1 MIDTNTIQNILETA
15 RIDEVV
21 GDFVTLKKRGANLLG
36 LCPFHNEKTPSFTVS
51 PRLGIY
57 KCFGCGKGGNAVNF
71 VMEHEHFSYPE
82 ALKYLAR
89 KYNIEI
95 QEEEQTPEQVQALNE
110 QESLYHVSDFAARY
124 FADNLYNHGQG
135 RAIGL
140 TYFKERGFRDDIIK
154 KFMLGYAIDE
164 WTNFTDHAI
173 ANGYDKKYL
182 ESTGLT
188 IVKEDKMYDRFR
200 GRVIF
205 PIQNISGRVLGF
217 GGRTLSVDK
226 KTPKYVN
233 SPESEI
239 YHKSNVL
246 YGINHARTAIIG
258 SDNCFLVEGY
268 TDVISLHQAGIINVV
283 ASSGTSL
290 TTEQIKLIKRYTR
303 NITILFDGDSAG
315 IKAAFRGID
324 MVLEEGLDVK
334 IVLFPEGDDPDSFAR
349 KHRSSEVEDFL
360 HKNAVNFIFFK
371 TRLLLDETNGDP
383 LKKAALIG
391 EIVQSIAL
399 IPDKIVQSLYLKECS
414 AILHMEET
422 TLMNELNKIRRRN
435 YDRKIKEQ
443 AAVAPE
449 KVLVPPKPEPTES
462 TEFDFFSTEYQEKD
476 IIRLLM
482 RYPQHVLTF
491 EVKTDKEVQ
500 TYEFPV
506 ASYIVNDL
514 RRDELHFRNPIFQK
528 VFDTAAAAIDADT
541 IPDETFFLYNPDKEI
556 SALAATMLTSR
567 YELND
572 WSRVKIVVKNEADR
586 LPMAV
591 THALLSM
598 KLRVLEKKFDEM
610 LASLKQAPDSEIM
623 PLMSQQRKLQQKIE
637 RIAQELQRIVL
648 R

>member
-1 MIDTNTIQNILETA
+1 
-15 RIDEVV
+15 VV

-57 KCFGCGKGGNAVNF
+57 KCFGCGKGGNSVNF

-110 QESLYHVSDFAARY
+110 QESLYHVSDFAAKY
-124 FADNLYNHGQG
+124 FAANLYNTEQG

-140 TYFKERGFRDDIIK
+140 SYFKERGFRDDIIK
-154 KFMLGYAIDE
+154 KFMLGYSIDE

-173 ANGYDKKYL
+173 ASGYDKKYL

-188 IVKEDKMYDRFR
+188 IVKDDKMYDRFR

-217 GGRTLSVDK
+217 GGRTLSIDK
-226 KTPKYVN
+226 KIPKYVN

-246 YGINHARTAIIG
+246 YGINHARASII
-258 SDNCFLVEGY
+258 DNNNCYLVEGY
-268 TDVISLHQAGIINVV
+268 TDVISLHQTGITNVV
-283 ASSGTSL
+283 SSSGTSL

-303 NITILFDGDSAG
+303 NVTILYDGDSAG

-349 KHRSSEVEDFL
+349 KHRSSEVEEFL
-360 HKNAVNFIFFK
+360 QKNAVNFIFFK
-371 TRLLLDETNGDP
+371 TRLLVDEAHDDP
-383 LKKAALIG
+383 LKKAVLIG

-399 IPDKIVQSLYLKECS
+399 IPKERIRAAYLRECS
-414 AILHMEET
+414 AILQMEET
-422 TLMNELNKIRRRN
+422 TLMNELNKIRRRKF
-435 YDRKIKEQ
+435 DQKVKEQ
-443 AAVAPE
+443 GTVAPE
-449 KVLVPPKPEPTES
+449 KVLAPPRPEPTEQNL
-462 TEFDFFSTEYQEKD
+462 FDFYSIEEKEKD
-476 IIRLLM
+476 IIRLLISYSKQEL
-482 RYPQHVLTF
+482 RF
-491 EVKTDKEVQ
+491 DVKNGEQIDV
-500 TYEFPV
+500 YSFSV
-506 ASYIVNDL
+506 ADYIVSDL
-514 RRDELHFRNPIFQK
+514 RRDELHFSNPSFQK
-528 VFDTAAAAIDADT
+528 AFDAAAAALDEDT
-541 IPDETFFLYNPDKEI
+541 TPDETFFLHHPDKEI
-556 SALAATMLTSR
+556 SMMAVTMLTSR
-567 YELND
+567 YELSD
-572 WSRVKIVVKNEADR
+572 WARVKINVKSEAEQ
-586 LPMAV
+586 LPLAV
-591 THALLSM
+591 TQALLTM
-598 KLRVLEKKFDEM
+598 KLAVLQKKFDDM
-610 LASLKQAPDSEIM
+610 LVGLKQATEEEIM
-623 PLMSQQRKLQQKIE
+623 PLMTQQRKLQQKIE
-637 RIAQELQRIVL
+637 RIAQELERIVL

>member
-57 KCFGCGKGGNAVNF
+57 KCFGCGKGGNTVNF

-188 IVKEDKMYDRFR
+188 IVKEDKVYDRFR

>member
-1 MIDTNTIQNILETA
+1 MIDKNTIQNILETA

-95 QEEEQTPEQVQALNE
+95 QEEEQTPEQLQALNE
-110 QESLYHVSDFAARY
+110 QESLYHVSDFAAKY
-124 FADNLYNHGQG
+124 FAANLYNTEQG

-140 TYFKERGFRDDIIK
+140 SYFKERGFRDDIIK

-188 IVKEDKMYDRFR
+188 IVKDDKMYDRFR

-217 GGRTLSVDK
+217 GGRTLSADK
-226 KTPKYVN
+226 KIPKYVN

-239 YHKSNVL
+239 YHKSNLL
-246 YGINHARTAIIG
+246 YGINHARTAII
-258 SDNCFLVEGY
+258 DKENCFLVEGY
-268 TDVISLHQAGIINVV
+268 TDVISLHQAGIANVV
-283 ASSGTSL
+283 SSSGTSL
-290 TTEQIKLIKRYTR
+290 TTDQIKLIKRYTR
-303 NITILFDGDSAG
+303 SVTILYDGDSAG

-360 HKNAVNFIFFK
+360 QKNAANFIFFK
-371 TRLLLDETNGDP
+371 TKLLLDETDGDP
-383 LKKAALIG
+383 LKKAALIS

-414 AILHMEET
+414 AILNMEEI

-435 YDRKIKEQ
+435 YDRKVKEQ
-443 AAVAPE
+443 GTVAPE
-449 KVLVPPKPEPTES
+449 KVLVPLKPEPTVQGD
-462 TEFDFFSTEYQEKD
+462 FDFFSTEYQEKD

-482 RYPQHVLTF
+482 RYPQHELKF
-491 EVKTDKEVQ
+491 EVKNGDQVDV
-500 TYEFPV
+500 YSIPV
-506 ASYIVNDL
+506 ASYIINDL
-514 RRDELHFRNPIFQK
+514 RRDELQFTNPTLQK
-528 VFDTAAAAIDADT
+528 AFDATATALDEGVL
-541 IPDETFFLYNPDKEI
+541 PDETFFLYHPDKEI
-556 SALAATMLTSR
+556 SALAATMLTQR

-572 WSRVKIVVKNEADR
+572 WERVKIKVKSESEQ

-591 THALLSM
+591 THALFSM

-610 LASLKQAPDSEIM
+610 LANLKQASEDEVM
-623 PLMSQQRKLQQKIE
+623 PLMLQQRKLQQKIE
-637 RIAQELQRIVL
+637 RIAQELERIVL